1 MKTTLIHLNEQATET
16 LEAMLDPGYIYERT
30 ERLQSI
36 EDFLLDQWRDAQAI
50 KPEAALTFLDTLRSL
65 RKDFGTFLT
74 SVDPSGEAD
83 DRQTLNMLDNG

>member
-30 ERLQSI
+30 ERLQAI
-36 EDFLLDQWRDAQAI
+36 EDFLMDQWRDFQAI
-50 KPEAALTFLDTLRSL
+50 KPDTALTFLDTLRSL
-65 RKDFGTFLT
+65 RKDFATFLT

-83 DRQTLNMLDNG
+83 NHQSLNITDYE

>member
-36 EDFLLDQWRDAQAI
+36 EDFLIDQWRDFQTI
-50 KPEAALTFLDTLRSL
+50 KPEAALTSLDTLRSL
-65 RKDFGTFLT
+65 RKDFGTFLS
-74 SVDPSGEAD
+74 SVDPSGEAEH
-83 DRQTLNMLDNG
+83 RETLNRSDYE